1 MPVKFLTKYWLAGAI
16 ALTVVAALVFPAP
29 GLVLPDYYVID
40 IGVVVVMF
48 LGALK
53 ITPDRFKKAINRV
66 DLLFLSGIMVFVVAP
81 AASLGLTLVLGL
93 DVGTDRL
100 AVLVC
105 TAQASTLATAIV
117 LTEVAGGDVALA
129 MVITMV
135 NNVVTVFLTPL
146 IFKVAADAEVEV
158 DHLAMAGEMALK
170 ILTPVLA
177 AQLVRRRLD
186 GFVSRHKRRLSVTSQ
201 LIILVYVYAGV
212 AAASQRLEGA
222 GQVLARVAVLVIA
235 LHAAML
241 IFSAI
246 VARITTRS
254 PEMRVAFVM
263 CSSQKTLP
271 AAILIWKSYF
281 ASIPIGPLVAV
292 AYHML
297 QLVVDSMLAP
307 GFLRLPIVR
316 NRAKHRSAGY
326 KKGKVNGR
334 ND

>member
-1 MPVKFLTKYWLAGAI
+1 MPSEFLTKYWLAGAI
-16 ALTVVAALVFPAP
+16 VLTVVAALVFPGP
-29 GLVLPDYYVID
+29 GLAAPDYYVVD
-40 IGVVVVMF
+40 IGVVLVMF

-53 ITPDRFKKAINRV
+53 ITPDRFKKALRRV
-66 DLLFLSGIMVFVVAP
+66 DLLFLSGLTVFVVAP
-81 AASLGLTLVLGL
+81 AASLGLAWILGL
-93 DVGTDRL
+93 DQGTDRL

-129 MVITMV
+129 MVITVV
-135 NNVVTVFLTPL
+135 NNVATVFLTPL
-146 IFKVAADAEVEV
+146 IFKVAADADVEV
-158 DHLAMAGEMALK
+158 DHLAMVGEMALK
-170 ILTPVLA
+170 ILTPVLV

-186 GFVSRHKRRLSVTSQ
+186 ELVSRHRRQLSVTSQ
-201 LIILVYVYAGV
+201 LIVLVYVYVGV
-212 AAASQRLEGA
+212 VAASQRLEGA

-235 LHAAML
+235 LHAVML
-241 IFSAI
+241 IFSAL
-246 VARITTRS
+246 VARITTGS
-254 PEMRVAFVM
+254 SETRVAFVM

-307 GFLRLPIVR
+307 AFLRLPIVR
-316 NRAKHRSAGY
+316 NRAKQGSAGY
-326 KKGKVNGR
+326 KKGKVNG
-334 ND
+334 

>member
-1 MPVKFLTKYWLAGAI
+1 M
-16 ALTVVAALVFPAP
+16 TVVAALIFPAP

-66 DLLFLSGIMVFVVAP
+66 DLLFLSGITVFIVAP
-81 AASLGLTLVLGL
+81 AASLGLAWVLGL
-93 DVGTDRL
+93 DEGTDRL

-129 MVITMV
+129 MVITVV

-146 IFKVAADAEVEV
+146 IFKVATDAEVEV

-177 AQLVRRRLD
+177 AQLVRRRLA

-222 GQVLARVAVLVIA
+222 GQVLARVVVLVTA
-235 LHAAML
+235 LHATML
-241 IFSAI
+241 LFSAI
-246 VARITTRS
+246 VSRIIARS

-316 NRAKHRSAGY
+316 NRARHRSAGY
-326 KKGKVNGR
+326 KKGERNGR

>member
-1 MPVKFLTKYWLAGAI
+1 MPVEFLTKYWLAGAI
-16 ALTVVAALVFPAP
+16 VLTVVVALVFPAP
-29 GLVLPDYYVID
+29 GLAMPDYYVID
-40 IGVVVVMF
+40 IGVVLVMF

-53 ITPDRFKKAINRV
+53 ITPDSFRKAINRV
-66 DLLFLSGIMVFVVAP
+66 DLLTLSGISVFVVAP
-81 AASLGLTLVLGL
+81 AASLGLAWVFGL
-93 DVGTDRL
+93 DEGTDRL

-129 MVITMV
+129 MVITVV
-135 NNVVTVFLTPL
+135 NNVATVVLTPL

-177 AQLVRRRLD
+177 AQLVRRRLE
-186 GFVSRHKRRLSVTSQ
+186 GFVSRNSRRLSVTSQ
-201 LIILVYVYAGV
+201 LIILVYVYAGM

-222 GQVLARVAVLVIA
+222 GQVLSRVAVLVIA

-241 IFSAI
+241 IFNAI
-246 VARITTRS
+246 VSRIATRS

-297 QLVVDSMLAP
+297 QLVVDSILAP

-326 KKGKVNGR
+326 KKGESNGR

>member
-1 MPVKFLTKYWLAGAI
+1 M
-16 ALTVVAALVFPAP
+16 LTVVAALVFPGP
-29 GLVLPDYYVID
+29 GLAAPDYYVVD
-40 IGVVVVMF
+40 IGVVLVMF

-53 ITPDRFKKAINRV
+53 ITPDRFKKALKRV
-66 DLLFLSGIMVFVVAP
+66 DLLFLSGLTVFVVAP
-81 AASLGLTLVLGL
+81 AASLGLAWILGL
-93 DVGTDRL
+93 DQGTDRL

-129 MVITMV
+129 MVITVV
-135 NNVVTVFLTPL
+135 NNVATVFLTPL
-146 IFKVAADAEVEV
+146 IFKVAADADVEV
-158 DHLAMAGEMALK
+158 DHLAMVGEMALK
-170 ILTPVLA
+170 ILTPVLV

-186 GFVSRHKRRLSVTSQ
+186 ELVSRHRRQLSVTSQ
-201 LIILVYVYAGV
+201 LIVLVYVYVGV
-212 AAASQRLEGA
+212 VAASQRLEGA

-235 LHAAML
+235 LHAVML

-246 VARITTRS
+246 VARITTGS
-254 PEMRVAFVM
+254 SETRVAFVM

-307 GFLRLPIVR
+307 AFLRLPIVR
-316 NRAKHRSAGY
+316 NRAKQGSAGY
-326 KKGKVNGR
+326 KKGKVNG
-334 ND
+334 

>member
-1 MPVKFLTKYWLAGAI
+1 MLREFLTKYWLAGAI
-16 ALTVVAALVFPAP
+16 ALTVAAALVFPAP
-29 GLVLPDYYVID
+29 GLVAPDYYVID
-40 IGVVVVMF
+40 IGVVLVMF

-53 ITPDRFKKAINRV
+53 ITPDRFKKAVNRV
-66 DLLFLSGIMVFVVAP
+66 DLLTLSGISVFVVAP
-81 AASLGLTLVLGL
+81 AASLGLAWVLGL
-93 DVGTDRL
+93 DEGTDRL

-129 MVITMV
+129 MVITVV
-135 NNVVTVFLTPL
+135 NNVATVFLTPL
-146 IFKVAADAEVEV
+146 IFKVATDAEVEV

-177 AQLVRRRLD
+177 AQLVRRRLE
-186 GFVSRHKRRLSVTSQ
+186 GFVSRHSRRLSVTSQ
-201 LIILVYVYAGV
+201 LIVLVYVYAGV

-222 GQVLARVAVLVIA
+222 GQVLGRVVALVIV
-235 LHAAML
+235 LHATML
-241 IFSAI
+241 IFNAI
-246 VARITTRS
+246 VSRIATRS
-254 PEMRVAFVM
+254 PETRVAFVM

-297 QLVVDSMLAP
+297 QLVVDSILAP
-307 GFLRLPIVR
+307 GFLRLPIVA

-326 KKGKVNGR
+326 KKGENNGR

>member
-1 MPVKFLTKYWLAGAI
+1 M
-16 ALTVVAALVFPAP
+16 LTVVAALVFPGP
-29 GLVLPDYYVID
+29 GLAAPDYYVVD
-40 IGVVVVMF
+40 IGVVLVIFM
-48 LGALK
+48 GALK
-53 ITPDRFKKAINRV
+53 KTTDRLKKALKRV
-66 DLLFLSGIMVFVVAP
+66 DLLFLSGLTVFVVAP
-81 AASLGLTLVLGL
+81 AASLGLAWILGL
-93 DVGTDRL
+93 DQGTDRL

-129 MVITMV
+129 MVITVV
-135 NNVVTVFLTPL
+135 NNVATVFLTPL
-146 IFKVAADAEVEV
+146 IFKVAADADVEV
-158 DHLAMAGEMALK
+158 DHLAMVGEMALK
-170 ILTPVLA
+170 ILTPVLV

-186 GFVSRHKRRLSVTSQ
+186 ELVSRHRRQLSVTSQ
-201 LIILVYVYAGV
+201 LIVLVYVYVGV
-212 AAASQRLEGA
+212 VAASQRLEGA

-235 LHAAML
+235 LHAVML

-246 VARITTRS
+246 VARITTGS
-254 PEMRVAFVM
+254 SETRVAFVM

-307 GFLRLPIVR
+307 AFLRLPIVR
-316 NRAKHRSAGY
+316 NRAKQGSAGY
-326 KKGKVNGR
+326 KKGKVNG
-334 ND
+334 

>member
-1 MPVKFLTKYWLAGAI
+1 M
-16 ALTVVAALVFPAP
+16 TVVAALIFPAP

-66 DLLFLSGIMVFVVAP
+66 DLLFLSGITVFIVAP
-81 AASLGLTLVLGL
+81 AASLGLAWVLGL
-93 DVGTDRL
+93 DEGTDRL

-129 MVITMV
+129 MVITVV

-146 IFKVAADAEVEV
+146 IFKVATDAEVEV

-177 AQLVRRRLD
+177 AQLVRRRLA
-186 GFVSRHKRRLSVTSQ
+186 GFVSRHKRQLSVTSQ

-222 GQVLARVAVLVIA
+222 GQVLARVVVLVTA
-235 LHAAML
+235 LHATML
-241 IFSAI
+241 LFSAI
-246 VARITTRS
+246 VSRIIARS

-316 NRAKHRSAGY
+316 NRARHRCAGY
-326 KKGKVNGR
+326 KKGENNGR